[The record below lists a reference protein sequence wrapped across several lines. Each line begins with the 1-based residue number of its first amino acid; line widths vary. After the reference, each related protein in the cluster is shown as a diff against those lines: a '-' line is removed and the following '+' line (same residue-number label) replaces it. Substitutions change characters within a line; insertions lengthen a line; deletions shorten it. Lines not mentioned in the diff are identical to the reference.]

1 MKLTKPN
8 KTLSIE
14 NLTREISEPKYD
26 MTKLLP
32 VRKFLKVC
40 DMTCSSEGSR
50 LVFLNRMV
58 LKGSTFL
65 LSSRFGL
72 KSHGLSAHL
81 RQLGFLCGI

>member
-1 MKLTKPN
+1 M
-8 KTLSIE
+8 
-14 NLTREISEPKYD
+14 
-26 MTKLLP
+26 MTKLP
-32 VRKFLKVC
+32 SVRKFLKEC

-50 LVFLNRMV
+50 LGFLNRMV

-65 LSSRFGL
+65 LSCRFGL

>member
-40 DMTCSSEGSR
+40 ERVRVRD
-50 LVFLNRMV
+50 
-58 LKGSTFL
+58 
-65 LSSRFGL
+65 
-72 KSHGLSAHL
+72 HGW
-81 RQLGFLCGI
+81 FF